1 MGSVTVARS
10 PMTAPLTGAADA
22 PDVPASPMPAAVRPT
37 TKIVRIMRAPFDHHR
52 PRCAFTDTPRAVPPS
67 LPFDLRT
74 AIAHLILPSIW
85 SFQRY
90 LHSSIV
96 HFSVISLRFYV
107 HYPGVD
113 ARKTIGT
120 STVDEVVPRNI
131 RLSPSRRLI
140 ALQQAIKGENAFAFC
155 SCCCSAEG
163 PAGSTSRRNEYL
175 DSCTNILQGF

>member
-1 MGSVTVARS
+1 
-10 PMTAPLTGAADA
+10 MTAPLTGAADA

-74 AIAHLILPSIW
+74 AI
-85 SFQRY
+85 
-90 LHSSIV
+90 V
-96 HFSVISLRFYV
+96 HFSFISLRFYV